1 MAVNNICNSGIASN
15 SNASKAQFEV
25 ARARINEEALKTNV
39 EGRNA
44 LTKARADSVTLTEQ
58 AQSFSEIQKKIKN
71 SPDINQS
78 KVESIKKAVLDGTY
92 EIDSVTIANKMVDF
106 ERELD
111 FIYNYPE
118 VSGLADSTKGSLDAY
133 T

>member
-39 EGRNA
+39 EGRNT

-111 FIYNYPE
+111 FIYN
-118 VSGLADSTKGSLDAY
+118 
-133 T
+133 

>member
-78 KVESIKKAVLDGTY
+78 DGTY

-111 FIYNYPE
+111 FIYN
-118 VSGLADSTKGSLDAY
+118 
-133 T
+133 